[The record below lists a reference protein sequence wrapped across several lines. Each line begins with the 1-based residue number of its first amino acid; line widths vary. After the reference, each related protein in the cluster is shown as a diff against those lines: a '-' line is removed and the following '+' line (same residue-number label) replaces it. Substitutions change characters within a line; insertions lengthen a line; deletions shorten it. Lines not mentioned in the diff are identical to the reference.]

1 MAGCEV
7 THVDE
12 FASLYDHLMELDPG
26 ATPGGVLIPHP
37 GPAFGG
43 QAGIAMQARSTQLY
57 TSRQKKLFGLIRRH
71 IEDDSIRDEID
82 ANANGDAVAAWA
94 IVVGHGQPPAS
105 ALTDGN
111 RDDEWTSASIFFVVI
126 DENTI
131 RNFKAL
137 LERLNR
143 ERPAAEVKNN
153 AQIFRKLLNSIS
165 PFPLI

>member
-1 MAGCEV
+1 MALQKDYDSTKYPICAPWYGESGAPFLRV
-7 THVDE
+7 FQPAFKGGLHTHVDE

-71 IEDDSIRDEID
+71 IEDDAIRDEID

-111 RDDEWTSASIFFVVI
+111 RDDEWT
-126 DENTI
+126 
-131 RNFKAL
+131 
-137 LERLNR
+137 
-143 ERPAAEVKNN
+143 
-153 AQIFRKLLNSIS
+153 
-165 PFPLI
+165 